1 MAENAPLTG
10 VSGEVRKRNNMPSLL
25 TVFLILDIA
34 IFMTFQL
41 QAQGHVWAD
50 EICHS
55 AFGLC
60 DEPFLLGAAVA
71 LIFAASFVAMRRG
84 PKLRKDWNRLAG
96 SEHQKRPSS
105 QGA

>member
-1 MAENAPLTG
+1 MAEDALLTG
-10 VSGEVRKRNNMPSLL
+10 VSGEVRKRNNMPILL
-25 TVFLILDIA
+25 TVLLILDIA

-50 EICHS
+50 EICRS

-71 LIFAASFVAMRRG
+71 LIFAASFVVMRRE
-84 PKLRKDWNRLAG
+84 PELRKDWNRLAD
-96 SEHQKRPSS
+96 SDHQKRPRSR
-105 QGA
+105 GA

>member
-1 MAENAPLTG
+1 MAEDALLTG
-10 VSGEVRKRNNMPSLL
+10 VSGEVRKRNNMPILL
-25 TVFLILDIA
+25 TVLLILDIA

-50 EICHS
+50 EICRS

-71 LIFAASFVAMRRG
+71 LIFRFHMQAAAPLPAMECPHEAASSLPAQWPNSRY
-84 PKLRKDWNRLAG
+84 
-96 SEHQKRPSS
+96 
-105 QGA
+105 

>member
-10 VSGEVRKRNNMPSLL
+10 VSGEVRTRNNMPSLL

-41 QAQGHVWAD
+41 QAQGHVWAG
-50 EICHS
+50 EVCRS
-55 AFGLC
+55 EFGLC

-71 LIFAASFVAMRRG
+71 LIFAASLVAMRRR
-84 PKLRKDWNRLAG
+84 PKLRKDWIR
-96 SEHQKRPSS
+96 
-105 QGA
+105 